1 MQIEILKAKD
11 YYDFRTNCYT
21 GETRKVGLCE
31 VEFKIDNNLISVT
44 TGDDREVSEWDD
56 FYQNNELVK
65 LKKNTLELLNA
76 ELRLFKV
83 KQVQS
88 IRTF

>member
-44 TGDDREVSEWDD
+44 IRQDSEVADWDA
-56 FYQNNELVK
+56 FYLDGERVK

-83 KQVQS
+83 KQEQS